1 MEATVATPTPSAP
14 TMTPAAAPATSAPS
28 SSVAPSERPTFA
40 EAFARDAAAEP
51 STPSDSTDPAAIAQ
65 TESTTPD
72 GVTTDPGPMPFQAH
86 KTALENARVKERER
100 VTQEFEQQYGW
111 AKTADRAAIESAQQI
126 GQMYANDRPGFIRQ
140 VMAEALADPNMAPMV
155 RSEAARV
162 LGQRAQAP
170 TAPAV
175 DLSPDIPVMDAS
187 GQVVAQTYSHERLQQ
202 VIAKAI
208 EDFATRELSPIKQ
221 DYQSRQQAA
230 ETQRVQQELQTATQD
245 IYAEALDVL
254 PNFKEHEQEIA
265 AVFATLPASMAPD
278 KALRAAWKQVVGGK
292 LANADQVRATQLTEM
307 KTKAAASGV
316 NPASAV
322 IASTSRPKSFNDP
335 SLKWT

>member
-1 MEATVATPTPSAP
+1 MEATESPTPSAP
-14 TMTPAAAPATSAPS
+14 TATPSAAPATSAPS
-28 SSVAPSERPTFA
+28 PSPAPSERPSFA
-40 EAFARDAAAEP
+40 EAFATDAAAEP
-51 STPSDSTDPAAIAQ
+51 STPSDSTASAAIAQ
-65 TESTTPD
+65 TESVTPD
-72 GVTTDPGPMPFQAH
+72 GVTPDPGPMPFQAH
-86 KTALENARVKERER
+86 KTALENARIKERER

-140 VMAEALADPNMAPMV
+140 VMAEALADPNMAPLV

-170 TAPAV
+170 TTPAV
-175 DLSPDIPVMDAS
+175 DLSPDIPVMDES

-202 VIAKAI
+202 VVAKAI
-208 EDFATRELSPIKQ
+208 EDFAARELSPIKR
-221 DYQSRQQAA
+221 DYQTRQQQA
-230 ETQRVQQELQTATQD
+230 ETQRMQQELQTATQD

-265 AVFATLPASMAPD
+265 AVFATLPATMAPD

-292 LANADQVRATQLTEM
+292 LAHADQVRATQLTEL
-307 KTKAAASGV
+307 KTKAAASSV
-316 NPASAV
+316 NPASAAMPV
-322 IASTSRPKSFNDP
+322 TKRPTSFNDP
-335 SLKWT
+335 SLKW